1 MNIQWQNILIDCKIF
16 MGKYAKATWI
26 RKRIYKIDKDLVLCE
41 IVFGNNLEKLILSW
55 NGFRKGAE

>member
-1 MNIQWQNILIDCKIF
+1 
-16 MGKYAKATWI
+16 MGKYAKVTWT
-26 RKRIYKIDKDLVLCE
+26 RKRIYKIDEDLVLCE